1 MMKYYRHSG
10 KTSPQAYLYTA
21 IAAATVIPLLSFL
34 YAVSCLEV
42 PYVILK
48 WAFPIIFAVLVG
60 SVANYCIVTKGKTR
74 SGKTGILLGSILAIW
89 SYFLHWV
96 FFFVYVSAKKTASVD
111 FTSRISAEG
120 TDYLSQVL
128 YLIKNPLLVFEMIQ
142 KYSAVGI
149 WSFFGISWE
158 GGLLVFTLIVEFIV
172 IFLIILFISFVN
184 YDKPFSEEDQVWF
197 KEELIRVPN
206 FYLPEDN
213 FVQKL
218 ETSDYKGLIKFPSKI
233 NALDEHDALNQK
245 LNEGYAQFQL
255 YSHRN
260 QHYLS
265 ASNMRRKYDDKGKI
279 NYSEE
284 NLIDKIQITPSFAL
298 EIAEL
303 KKANFEPLA
312 EVSNYSQQNLT
323 F

>member
-1 MMKYYRHSG
+1 MKYYRHSG

-48 WAFPIIFAVLVG
+48 WAFPIIFAVLAG

-89 SYFLHWV
+89 SYLLHWV

-172 IFLIILFISFVN
+172 IFLITVFISFVN

-197 KEELIRVPN
+197 KEELIKVPN

-218 ETSDYKGLIKFPSKI
+218 EAGDYKGLLKLPSKI
-233 NALDEHDALNQK
+233 NANDEHDALNQK
-245 LNEGYAQFQL
+245 LNESYAQFQL

-279 NYSEE
+279 SYSEE
-284 NLIDKIQITPSFAL
+284 NLIEKIQITPSFAL